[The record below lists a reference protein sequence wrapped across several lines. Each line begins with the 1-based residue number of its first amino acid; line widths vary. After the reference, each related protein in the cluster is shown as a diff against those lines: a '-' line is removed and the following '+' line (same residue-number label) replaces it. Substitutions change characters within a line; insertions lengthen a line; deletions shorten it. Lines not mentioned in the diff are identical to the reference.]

1 MDAVLEF
8 FADDPEGGNDPV
20 AHSTISASYG
30 EKLSECVACGG
41 REIAPWRAKRFQYT
55 QARHQEKF
63 DIYRCGDCGTGFLNP
78 PPHVQWL
85 KAIYQYSGHGLTQ
98 PITLDEVLAREAR
111 FPNSI
116 LDAERMARH
125 ADELNATG
133 NKTALDIGS
142 GFGFYTQ
149 ALRERDYRTVSIN
162 PGQYENAVFRQL
174 NGDDPIPVM
183 LEDFHATEP
192 FGAVMMSQ
200 VLEHLLEPERAIR
213 KVASMLTAGGILACA
228 VPNFESFAVRLLGT
242 RDNACLWVP
251 EHVNY
256 FTADGLK
263 ILLEKNGFQVVRTE
277 QITRIP
283 VERMSRRF
291 RMGRKLAPTLEAMAA
306 RAQEPIARAMNGLGM
321 GIYLNIY
328 AVKSWRGLSSRSG
341 QSMDEGTR

>member
-1 MDAVLEF
+1 VDTVLEF
-8 FADDPEGGNDPV
+8 FAEGPEGGNNP
-20 AHSTISASYG
+20 AAPSTNFANYG
-30 EKLSECVACGG
+30 EILSECVACGS
-41 REIAPWRAKRFQYT
+41 REIAPWRTKRFQYT
-55 QARHQEKF
+55 QAHSQEKF
-63 DIYRCGDCGTGFLNP
+63 DIYRCNDCGTGFLNP

-98 PITLDEVLAREAR
+98 PITLGEVLAREAR
-111 FPNSI
+111 FPNST
-116 LDAERMARH
+116 LDAERMARC
-125 ADELNATG
+125 ADQLNATG

-149 ALRERDYRTVSIN
+149 ALRKLDYRTVSIN
-162 PGQYENAVFRQL
+162 PGQYENAVFKQL

-183 LEDFHATEP
+183 LEDFHAKEP
-192 FGAVMMSQ
+192 FGIVMMSQ

-263 ILLEKNGFQVVRTE
+263 MLLENNGFQVVRTE
-277 QITRIP
+277 QVTRIP

-291 RMGRKLAPTLEAMAA
+291 RMGGKLASMLETMAV
-306 RAQEPIARAMNGLGM
+306 RVQEPIGRAMNGLGM

-341 QSMDEGTR
+341 QSMDEEAR